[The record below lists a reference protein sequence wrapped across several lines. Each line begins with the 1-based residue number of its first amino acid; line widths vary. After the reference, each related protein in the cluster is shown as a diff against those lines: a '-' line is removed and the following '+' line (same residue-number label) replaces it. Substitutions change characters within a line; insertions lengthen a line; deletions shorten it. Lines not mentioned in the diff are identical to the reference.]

1 MLSNPASWPE
11 NAESSYLLAGIIG
24 GLVATNCIELFN
36 FSNPLQKL
44 KPVVLQVVLTFTTRL
59 R

>member
-1 MLSNPASWPE
+1 MLSNLASWPE
-11 NAESSYLLAGIIG
+11 TAESSDVLAGLIG

-36 FSNPLQKL
+36 FSDPLQKL
-44 KPVVLQVVLTFTTRL
+44 KPVVLRVVLTFTTRV